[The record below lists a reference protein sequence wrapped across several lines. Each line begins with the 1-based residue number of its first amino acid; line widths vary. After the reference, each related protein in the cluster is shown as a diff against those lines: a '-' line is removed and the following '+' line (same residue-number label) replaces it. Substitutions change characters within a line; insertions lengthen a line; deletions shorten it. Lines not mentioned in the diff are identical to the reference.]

1 MGVKRENDR
10 DNKGSGK
17 KEDRNERK

>member
-1 MGVKRENDR
+1 MGVKKENDR
-10 DNKGSGK
+10 GKRGSGK